1 MRGEREERR
10 YYFWR
15 TVTGTIS
22 AVGTILVLLKVF
34 GII

>member
-1 MRGEREERR
+1 MGEKEGKR

-22 AVGTILVLLKVF
+22 AVGTIIILLKVF
-34 GII
+34 NLI